1 MAPPRTPRR
10 RTRRTRRTGARLV
23 LAAAVVLA
31 SVVQGGPAGA
41 SPAKTRAA
49 AGVGCGTNVGR
60 VPLDTTLNPS
70 TGRYELND
78 PRRGNH
84 KTYDMQNGTGGTGT
98 VVTDDDNNWCEG
110 GRQSDAVAA
119 HYIHAVF
126 WDYLLEVHGRKGVR
140 GDGKGGCSRVH
151 YGRDYLNAFYESAS
165 NCVTYG
171 DGTSNPAR
179 PLIRIE
185 VGAHEMTHGVTAA
198 TAGLGFSGE
207 PGGLNEATSD
217 VVAAAVEFRAA
228 NTVDPGDYLF
238 GERLDGTA
246 GPALRHMDRPSRDG
260 QSKDHWYAGIGQLP
274 PAYSAGPA
282 NHFFYLLAEGSGPK
296 VVNGVSYD
304 SPTYDGKPVSG
315 IGRAAAER
323 IWYRALTLYMTST
336 STYRSARTAT
346 LAAAAGLY
354 GTDSVEHRAV
364 GAAWAAVNVT

>member
-10 RTRRTRRTGARLV
+10 RTRRTAARLL
-23 LAAAVVLA
+23 LASAVVMATALQGGLA
-31 SVVQGGPAGA
+31 HAGPAG
-41 SPAKTRAA
+41 PRAV

-60 VPLDTTLNPS
+60 VPLDTTYNPT

-84 KTYDMQNGTGGTGT
+84 KTYDMQNGTGGSST
-98 VVTDDDNNWCEG
+98 VVTDDDNTWCEG

-151 YGRDYLNAFYESAS
+151 YGRDYVNAFYESTS

-217 VVAAAVEFRAA
+217 LVAAAVEFRAA
-228 NTVDPGDYLF
+228 NPADPGDYLF
-238 GERLDGTA
+238 GERVDA
-246 GPALRHMDRPSRDG
+246 GGQTALRYMDRPSRDG

-274 PAYSAGPA
+274 PAHSAGPA

-296 VVNGVSYD
+296 VVGGVSYD
-304 SPTYDGKPVSG
+304 SPTYDGKPVTG
-315 IGRAAAER
+315 VGRAAAER
-323 IWYRALTLYMTST
+323 ISFRALTQYLTSS

-346 LAAAAGLY
+346 LAAAAALY
-354 GTDSVEHRAV
+354 GTDSAEHRAV